1 MPKKYAPVYDIRGL
15 ELQIGDYVVGEYG
28 YMGMTVGI
36 VQDIKKMVKIAPNP
50 IRHPDVGC
58 WFPATKCV
66 KVERL
71 PFSPTSEVNTHDFGE

>member
-1 MPKKYAPVYDIRGL
+1 MPKQYAPVHDIRGL

-36 VQDIKKMVKIAPNP
+36 VQDIKKMVKIVPSP
-50 IRHPDVGC
+50 IRHPDVGS
-58 WFPATKCV
+58 WFPAARCV